1 MKLFGFEGREVM
13 SRSQQGLIFEWVTAV
28 GRGIHIDAWVLKYL
42 VHVYTI
48 TVYRV
53 LILLL
58 LHLDLWMT
66 PGLESLN
73 FPLFDCSDPKTE
85 TLLPDQHFL
94 KVSRDQDR
102 SFENPRLIIAVC
114 FRDVFSLF
122 IVEKQYWLHMHYYF
136 IYRKTFLFTHYHLL
150 TFKCFSGPVISM
162 STWQNYSF

>member
-1 MKLFGFEGREVM
+1 
-13 SRSQQGLIFEWVTAV
+13 
-28 GRGIHIDAWVLKYL
+28 
-42 VHVYTI
+42 
-48 TVYRV
+48 
-53 LILLL
+53 
-58 LHLDLWMT
+58 MT

-122 IVEKQYWLHMHYYF
+122 IVEKQY
-136 IYRKTFLFTHYHLL
+136 
-150 TFKCFSGPVISM
+150 
-162 STWQNYSF
+162 